1 MVAQMRQ
8 GTDPGIANK
17 SDHQQVG
24 NPAQE
29 QSYWKN
35 AVAGLSGGFVSA
47 VVMHP
52 LDVVNTRFQVQDGK
66 LSHIPVYRSTAH
78 AIVTIVKTEGPASL
92 YAGLGPNLVGSTV
105 SWGCYFYGYKR
116 LREFA
121 SSHLPRP
128 KDAVGMS
135 HLGPGVNLACATA
148 AGVVTAAITQP
159 IWLAKVRLQLQHG
172 SGFQYNGMHHV
183 MTSVVQ
189 HEGLFALWRGLLP
202 SLLLV
207 SHVSIH
213 FAVYEEIKKLVLPYG
228 PTEDRLYAWQTFLVG
243 STAKMFSSVLTY
255 PFQVIRSRM
264 QQLDPTVVAERLKQ
278 MNQNTE
284 EVAVNFQ
291 LERNRRYYRGPVDT
305 VSKIFHGEGLQGFY
319 KGLGSNLL
327 RVVPTAAITF
337 VVYEYVTM
345 MLGASS

>member
-1 MVAQMRQ
+1 MRQ

-128 KDAVGMS
+128 KDAVGD

-213 FAVYEEIKKLVLPYG
+213 FAVYEEIKKLALRMANVPSRYKMISMSLSRFVV
-228 PTEDRLYAWQTFLVG
+228 DMLSG

-264 QQLDPTVVAERLKQ
+264 QQLDPT
-278 MNQNTE
+278 
-284 EVAVNFQ
+284 
-291 LERNRRYYRGPVDT
+291 RNRRYYRGPVDT

>member
-24 NPAQE
+24 NPTQE

-121 SSHLPRP
+121 SSYLPRP
-128 KDAVGMS
+128 KDAVGESSRVRRATTSLASDPVTGMS

-189 HEGLFALWRGLLP
+189 HEG
-202 SLLLV
+202 
-207 SHVSIH
+207 
-213 FAVYEEIKKLVLPYG
+213 
-228 PTEDRLYAWQTFLVG
+228 
-243 STAKMFSSVLTY
+243 
-255 PFQVIRSRM
+255 VIRPSSSR
-264 QQLDPTVVAERLKQ
+264 
-278 MNQNTE
+278 
-284 EVAVNFQ
+284 
-291 LERNRRYYRGPVDT
+291 
-305 VSKIFHGEGLQGFY
+305 SK
-319 KGLGSNLL
+319 
-327 RVVPTAAITF
+327 
-337 VVYEYVTM
+337 
-345 MLGASS
+345 